1 MSFIK
6 KHHILIISIM
16 VFIVLNIIENYFHY
30 NVGRNA
36 TDGNNFILHSPSIK
50 DWGLIVFIM
59 MLFALLQGYITEYF
73 AEYY

>member
-36 TDGNNFILHSPSIK
+36 TDEKNFILHSPSIK

-59 MLFALLQGYITEYF
+59 VLFALLQGYITEYF